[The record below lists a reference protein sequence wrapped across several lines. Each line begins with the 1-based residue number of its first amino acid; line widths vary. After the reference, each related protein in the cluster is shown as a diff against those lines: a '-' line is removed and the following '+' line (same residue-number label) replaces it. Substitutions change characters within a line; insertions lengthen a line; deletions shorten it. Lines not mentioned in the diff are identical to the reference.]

1 MNKKVSKTLAAVLSA
16 AMAASAFAVST
27 GATFAADTDNQISAT
42 VKARSIGITSQK
54 GTGINLLSIVT
65 GLKPTFTV
73 NGVDYTD
80 GSIQLDN
87 TDWHAD
93 PVDTS
98 LVYVQNGVLFAGT
111 GAAELKDPRTVKLTH
126 TAIATASTIGKSG
139 ISADSLTAQHVT
151 VEIDVVVYPNNAYII
166 LPQKSGGY
174 AAGSTPASEE
184 TLSMNQSLDLDT
196 YHIGTNRAGQ
206 ATFTWAGS
214 EMPSNTNIPGSYTYV
229 EDYNSNNGVVAIDD
243 QGKISAQ
250 DKETPQ
256 TGTAQITANV
266 YQNTDQKNNHKPT
279 DPPVVKTGAIPFTV
293 KVDDTYKV
301 MGKGSDEFTAYQ
313 STTYSEDKYK
323 VEGKKIVVD
332 LAANGSSDDSGTS
345 INIGADAVVGNID
358 AHDDNVPIKVTGET
372 GDITSA
378 NKVTVQDNLGN
389 NYPKAGT
396 TIKTGNI
403 AAQSILVDG
412 TGAESNVA
420 GTYQKVETGDLTATN
435 IDINSYDN
443 NDKNQPQGRGQV
455 VVKNITIKR
464 DAQATGK
471 TGLTLNAGK
480 YVNTM
485 TLGSI
490 SGEAG
495 PYADSPFGA
504 QVTVKQGTFAN
515 LGDLKN
521 IGKVTIGT
529 SSTTANAT
537 VGTIDTG
544 NFGKNEYTDMKDP
557 TISNS
562 SVQVNAGSALTANKI
577 TTERIL
583 SGVGSGY
590 GSMTLSGPDSLF
602 VKNDLND
609 QASATNT
616 YLYVAGAK
624 PGDTLYTAYNT
635 SGRNYIFMPTA
646 SKVLAN
652 HSDNK
657 TYEFVLQDVGFEGIR
672 MTNTKV
678 EVGEDP
684 ATLTLAA
691 LPDTAKLPD
700 GVTVAWTATTDKAG
714 KQTVKLTPSA
724 DGMTCQVEATG
735 YTADNIN
742 GGNDVT
748 VTATLMKDGKAYT
761 GVAANTAT
769 ANVTLTNKTAA
780 RPLTGISLNKT
791 STVMKPKET
800 RQLTVSY
807 APEDTT
813 DNKTVTWTSSDPA
826 VATVDNKGLVT
837 GVAYGKTTITA
848 KVGDFTATCPVVVST
863 SGMVVKVTDL
873 DGKVTEC
880 APDGN
885 TTVDIPQ
892 STAYRVELTSDEAI
906 NEFSY
911 NAGNGKVG
919 GTNTISVW
927 NGTAGTYEAYAA
939 GKVGEQ
945 TGFYVNGDKL
955 FNMQVVTR
963 PFVSDT
969 TMTANVAVG
978 KSYTFRITLNDKNAK
993 FTFSTA
999 NGDAVAT
1006 SYKKA
1011 TYPDANGDYY
1021 CTVTTKQAVGN
1032 VGVYCNIDGKNYKV
1046 FAVNTRA

>member
-16 AMAASAFAVST
+16 AMAASAFAMST
-27 GATFAADTDNQISAT
+27 GATFAADNANSNTISASAS
-42 VKARSIGITSQK
+42 KPSIGIVAAQK
-54 GTGINLLSIVT
+54 GPTQGVNLSTYYVNRKAT
-65 GLKPTFTV
+65 VTFTV
-73 NGVDYTD
+73 NGVSYPGGAITLT
-80 GSIQLDN
+80 GSQGWTVAADSDATLLDTAALKN
-87 TDWHAD
+87 GYLRASNQAYDAD
-93 PVDTS
+93 SIRRVTIEHKAKLESYKVGTFATS
-98 LVYVQNGVLFAGT
+98 SI
-111 GAAELKDPRTVKLTH
+111 D
-126 TAIATASTIGKSG
+126 ATAE
-139 ISADSLTAQHVT
+139 DVT
-151 VEIDVVVYPNNAYII
+151 VQIEVVIYPKDSNAILEQGNYNEGDTPSNDV
-166 LPQKSGGY
+166 
-174 AAGSTPASEE
+174 TASI
-184 TLSMNQSLDLDT
+184 NQPVKFDT
-196 YHIGTNRAGQ
+196 YHISGDDASGLANFKRGDPDIKSDYNYKVVNADGSVSKQFKIDDVGSTNNKYGFVQAQNPDSVQTATGTVV
-206 ATFTWAGS
+206 ATVNDIT
-214 EMPSNTNIPGSYTYV
+214 PGSKQNDV
-229 EDYNSNNGVVAIDD
+229 IPA
-243 QGKISAQ
+243 KI
-250 DKETPQ
+250 
-256 TGTAQITANV
+256 
-266 YQNTDQKNNHKPT
+266 
-279 DPPVVKTGAIPFTV
+279 TV
-293 KVDDTYKV
+293 DSTYKV
-301 MGKGSDEFTAYQ
+301 MDKNSDDFRFEQGKTLSDDGYNVT
-313 STTYSEDKYK
+313 DRN
-323 VEGKKIVVD
+323 IVI
-332 LAANGSSDDSGTS
+332 AANAATDGDGITFGADTKVGTVTGNSYTGNITVSGTTKDIS
-345 INIGADAVVGNID
+345 ADNATVNVQDDNGKVGQTITTGNID
-358 AHDDNVPIKVTGET
+358 AKAINVTGT
-372 GDITSA
+372 DTLSNVTRTYIGVNIGDI
-378 NKVTVQDNLGN
+378 
-389 NYPKAGT
+389 
-396 TIKTGNI
+396 
-403 AAQSILVDG
+403 
-412 TGAESNVA
+412 
-420 GTYQKVETGDLTATN
+420 TATN
-435 IDINSYDN
+435 INVKAFDNDDN
-443 NDKNQPQGRGQV
+443 NHPQGKGL
-455 VVKNITIKR
+455 VKIGKITIKR
-464 DAQATGK
+464 DAQETGNS
-471 TGLTLNAGK
+471 GLTLTAGK

-485 TLGSI
+485 ELGAI
-490 SGEAG
+490 SGQAG
-495 PYADSPFGA
+495 PYAESPFGA
-504 QVTVKQGTFAN
+504 QINVNQGTFKN
-515 LGDLKN
+515 LGDMTN
-521 IGKVTIGT
+521 IGKITIGT
-529 SSTTANAT
+529 KSTTADVT

-544 NFGKNEYTDMKDP
+544 NYG
-557 TISNS
+557 S
-562 SVQVNAGSALTANKI
+562 SVAGMVDKTKNASTLQVNANSDLTADKI
-577 TTERIL
+577 TTDYII
-583 SGVGSGY
+583 SADGTGTGSITVPVN
-590 GSMTLSGPDSLF
+590 S
-602 VKNDLND
+602 VVIKNARK
-609 QASATNT
+609 QQSATKD
-616 YLYVAGAK
+616 YLYVINAKAG
-624 PGDTLYTAYNT
+624 DILYTTYNGVT
-635 SGRNYIFMPTA
+635 RSIFENTA
-646 SKVLAN
+646 SKVVGQAAAN
-652 HSDNK
+652 GAYN
-657 TYEFVLQDVGFEGIR
+657 FVMQTVGFDGIR
-672 MTNTKV
+672 MTDKAV

-724 DGMTCQVEATG
+724 DGMSCQVEATG

-742 GGNDVT
+742 GGNDVV

-761 GVAANTAT
+761 GVAANTAN

>member
-27 GATFAADTDNQISAT
+27 GAAFAADTDNQISAT
-42 VKARSIGITSQK
+42 VDAGSIGITDQ
-54 GTGINLLSIVT
+54 TGRNGHSAIDLNEIVNN
-65 GLKPTFTV
+65 LKPTFTV
-73 NGVDYTD
+73 NGVDYTNTTSGTITLD
-80 GSIQLDN
+80 G
-87 TDWHAD
+87 TDWNID
-93 PVDTS
+93 PNDLS
-98 LVYVQNGVLFAGT
+98 YVYVDDKANTLRAAD
-111 GAAELKDPRTVKLTH
+111 GAFQSVNVPRTVKISH
-126 TAIATASTIGKSG
+126 TATMTADQIGTSG
-139 ISADSLTAQHVT
+139 TSPTKLSAQYVT
-151 VEIDVVVYPNNAYII
+151 VEIEVTVYPNGKDII
-166 LPQKSGGY
+166 LPDTAPNKT
-174 AAGSTPASEE
+174 APDTGSAPASEE
-184 TLSMNQSLDLDT
+184 TISMNQTLDLSV
-196 YHIGTNRAGQ
+196 YKIGTDNNGWV
-206 ATFTWAGS
+206 TFKWDETNAKYES
-214 EMPSNTNIPGSYTYV
+214 E
-229 EDYNSNNGVVAIDD
+229 NSNLVKIDTNGLV
-243 QGKISAQ
+243 GAQ
-250 DKETPQ
+250 DVGTPQ
-256 TGTAQITANV
+256 TGSSEIRATKGT
-266 YQNTDQKNNHKPT
+266 TD
-279 DPPVVKTGAIPFTV
+279 ILPFTV
-293 KVDDTYKV
+293 HVDDTYKV
-301 MGKGSDEFTAYQ
+301 MNSKNATFTAKGSVTRSVEGYD
-313 STTYSEDKYK
+313 
-323 VEGKKIVVD
+323 VEGKDIVVD
-332 LAANGSSDDSGTS
+332 LNADYNNTNDTNTT
-345 INIGADAVVGNID
+345 INIGADAVVGDIDAHNDNVNVVVSGKTGNID
-358 AHDDNVPIKVTGET
+358 AKNTVSVKDS
-372 GDITSA
+372 TS
-378 NKVTVQDNLGN
+378 
-389 NYPKAGT
+389 YPKAGT
-396 TIKTGNI
+396 TISTDNINADTINVTGTD
-403 AAQSILVDG
+403 AP
-412 TGAESNVA
+412 SNVT
-420 GTYQKVETGDLTATN
+420 GEYEGVQTGDLKATN
-435 IDINSYDN
+435 INITATDN
-443 NDKNQPQGRGQV
+443 NDKNKPQGRGQV

-464 DAQATGK
+464 NAQASGK

-480 YVNTM
+480 YVNRM

-504 QVTVKQGTFAN
+504 QVNVNQGTFAD

-521 IGKVTIGT
+521 VGKVTIGT
-529 SSTTANAT
+529 RTTTANAT

-544 NFGKNEYTDMKDP
+544 TPGGNYVDTTKNAST
-557 TISNS
+557 
-562 SVQVNAGSALTANKI
+562 VQVNAGSALTADKI
-577 TTERIL
+577 TTNTIV
-583 SGVGSGY
+583 SGLGSGY
-590 GSMTLSGPDSLF
+590 GSITLSGPDSL
-602 VKNDLND
+602 VIKNVGNG
-609 QASATNT
+609 QSSATNT
-616 YLYVAGAK
+616 YLYVTGAK
-624 PGDTLYTAYNT
+624 PGDTLYTAYNA

-646 SKVLAN
+646 SKVLGVAN
-652 HSDNK
+652 SDK
-657 TYEFVLQDVGFEGIR
+657 SYSFKLQEVGFEGIR

-678 EVGEDP
+678 EVGQDP

-735 YTADNIN
+735 YTAENIN

-748 VTATLMKDGKAYT
+748 VTATLMKDGKAYKAD
-761 GVAANTAT
+761 GVVSSAQAS
-769 ANVTLTNKTAA
+769 VTLTNKTAA

>member
-27 GATFAADTDNQISAT
+27 GAAFAADTDNQISAT
-42 VKARSIGITSQK
+42 VEADSIGISSSRVSSKNTAV
-54 GTGINLLSIVT
+54 TGINLKTLVEGT
-65 GLKPTFTV
+65 GSTHANGLVPTFTV
-73 NGVDYTD
+73 NGVDYEGGYIVLDPNTAWEIAPND
-80 GSIQLDN
+80 MSMLDLNQLQKN
-87 TDWHAD
+87 M
-93 PVDTS
+93 
-98 LVYVQNGVLFAGT
+98 LMAGT
-111 GAAELKDPRTVKLTH
+111 GAQQNMTRSRTVKISH
-126 TAIATASTIGKSG
+126 TATAYAANVGLSG
-139 ISADSLTAQHVT
+139 TSKEQLTGQHVT
-151 VEIDVVVYPNNAYII
+151 VEIDVTIYPNGKKII
-166 LPQKSGGY
+166 LPATAPRKT
-174 AAGSTPASEE
+174 APTTGSAPTSEE
-184 TLSMNQSLDLDT
+184 TISMNQSLDLDT
-196 YHIGTNRAGQ
+196 YTIGTNSAGKV
-206 ATFTWAGS
+206 TFTK
-214 EMPSNTNIPGSYTYV
+214 NTESQPIGYESDNTS
-229 EDYNSNNGVVAIDD
+229 VVKVNATTGLVDP
-243 QGKISAQ
+243 QS
-250 DKETPQ
+250 KETPQ
-256 TGTAQITANV
+256 TGSA
-266 YQNTDQKNNHKPT
+266 
-279 DPPVVKTGAIPFTV
+279 VVKATGTNYKDAIPFMVT
-293 KVDDTYKV
+293 VDDTYKV
-301 MGKGSDEFTAYQ
+301 MDTTSFTA
-313 STTYSEDKYK
+313 SGSETVSNDGYK
-323 VEGKKIVVD
+323 VEGKNIVVD
-332 LAANGSSDDSGTS
+332 LDADYKANASTAGITV
-345 INIGADAVVGNID
+345 GADAVVGDIDAHNDNVNITVTGKTGNID
-358 AHDDNVPIKVTGET
+358 AEKNVY
-372 GDITSA
+372 
-378 NKVTVQDNLGN
+378 VQDNNG
-389 NYPKAGT
+389 YPKAGT
-396 TIKTGNI
+396 TITTGDITSSEGAITVN
-403 AAQSILVDG
+403 G
-412 TGAESNVA
+412 TGAQSNVTGQYA
-420 GTYQKVETGDLTATN
+420 DIQTGDLKAAQIN
-435 IDINSYDN
+435 INAYDN
-443 NDKNQPQGRGQV
+443 NDQNQPAARGKV
-455 VVKNITIKR
+455 SIGDITIKR
-464 DAQATGK
+464 DSQGIYNVAGLTTG
-471 TGLTLNAGK
+471 GLTLNAGK

-504 QVTVKQGTFAN
+504 QVTVKQGTFAD

-521 IGKVTIGT
+521 VGKVTIGT
-529 SSTTANAT
+529 NSTTANAT

-544 NFGKNEYTDMKDP
+544 TVGSSTYTDK
-557 TISNS
+557 TINAST
-562 SVQVNAGSALTANKI
+562 VQVNAGSALTADKI
-577 TTERIL
+577 TTNQIL

-590 GSMTLSGPDSLF
+590 GSMTLSGPDSL
-602 VKNDLND
+602 VIKNINNS
-609 QASATNT
+609 QSSATNT
-616 YLYVAGAK
+616 YLYVTGAK

-646 SKVLAN
+646 SKVLGVAN
-652 HSDNK
+652 SDK
-657 TYEFVLQDVGFEGIR
+657 SYSFKLQEVGFEGIR

-678 EVGEDP
+678 EVGQDP

-691 LPDTAKLPD
+691 LPDSASLPD

-735 YTADNIN
+735 YTPENIN

-748 VTATLMKDGKAYT
+748 VTATLMKDGKAYKAD
-761 GVAANTAT
+761 GVVSSAQAS
-769 ANVTLTNKTAA
+769 VTLTNKTAA

-826 VATVDNKGLVT
+826 IATVDKNGLVT

-848 KVGDFTATCPVVVST
+848 KVGDFTATCNVTISA
-863 SGMVVKVTDL
+863 SGMIVKVTDL
-873 DGKVTEC
+873 DGNVTEC
-880 APDGN
+880 APDGS

-892 STAYRVELTSDEAI
+892 STAYRVELTSDETI

-919 GTNTISVW
+919 GTNTLSVW

-939 GKVGEQ
+939 GKPGEQ

-955 FNMQVVTR
+955 FNLQVVSR

-969 TMTANVAVG
+969 TMTANVPVG

-999 NGDAVAT
+999 NGEALAT

-1021 CTVTTKQAVGN
+1021 CTVTTKKAVGN